1 MAPSFQDIREGLAVS
16 LGSIED
22 VQVSAYVLGNP
33 TLPAIEVVP
42 GWEGKDGIDYDKTFK
57 RGLDALV
64 FTVRAMVGT
73 PTDIGAQKRLDRMI
87 APTGADS
94 VKAAVEA
101 DGTLDGLIHAL
112 HVTECSGYKAFARD
126 GGTVALGANWRVE
139 VWADGV

>member
-1 MAPSFQDIREGLAVS
+1 MAPTFQEIREGLATN
-16 LGSIED
+16 LASIPN

-33 TLPAIEVVP
+33 TMPAIEVVP
-42 GWEGKDGIDYDKTFK
+42 GWEGRDGIDYDKTFR

-87 APTGADS
+87 SPTGEDS
-94 VKAAVEA
+94 IKAAVEA
-101 DGTLDGLIHAL
+101 DGTLGGVVEDL
-112 HVTECSGYKAFARD
+112 HVTSCSGYKAFARD

-139 VWADGV
+139 VWAEGV

>member
-1 MAPSFQDIREGLAVS
+1 MAPTFEEIREGLRAS
-16 LGSIED
+16 LDTIPG

-87 APTGADS
+87 APTGDDS

-101 DGTLDGLIHAL
+101 DGTLGGVVEDVR
-112 HVTECSGYKAFARD
+112 VTECSGYKAFARD

-139 VWADGV
+139 VWAEGV